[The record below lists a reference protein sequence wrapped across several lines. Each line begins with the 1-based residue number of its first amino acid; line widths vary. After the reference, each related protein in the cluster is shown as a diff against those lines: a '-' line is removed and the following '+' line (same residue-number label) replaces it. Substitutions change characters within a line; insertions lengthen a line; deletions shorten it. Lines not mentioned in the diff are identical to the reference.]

1 MNEVWNLD
9 VIYRG
14 FDDPAFA
21 ADMEK
26 LEKLVKDYAAF
37 AGKLDEQAPLDGL
50 KKGIALEEAL
60 TVLTAKL
67 GEYAS
72 LRQSVNTRDAEAGSR
87 LGQVM
92 QRISGAAGAQAQ
104 WREWVSKIPD
114 LMVLVAGD
122 ETLKDYTFLFERLLR
137 NSTHLLGSLGEQI
150 SARLSMSGSSA
161 WSDLQGYLTSTVPVS
176 YNGGTTNLSAIRNL
190 AYDPDPAVRKAAYEA
205 ELSCYDRIK
214 DSVAYALNSIKLE
227 TISDCQLRGYG
238 SPLDRTLEQSD
249 MKRQTLDAMLGAMEE
264 YMPKFRQY
272 LRAKGKALGHENGL
286 PWYDLFAPM
295 GKSAAQ
301 YTAEDAKRIL
311 VELFSTFDS
320 ELADMVAR
328 AFDESW
334 IDFYPRDGKTGG
346 AFCAGVE
353 CIGQSRILTNFDG
366 TFGSIVTLAHELGHA
381 FHNQCIRT
389 HRPLNRD
396 YSMPVAETASTFNEC
411 VVMAA
416 AIRQAKSHD
425 EELALI
431 ESQLQDVTQ
440 IICDIYSRY
449 LFESMVLENREQQF
463 MDADTLCGMMLK
475 AQEQSY
481 GDGLDPNFRHPYM
494 WVCKSHYYGST
505 FYNYPYAFGGLFARG
520 LYAQYEREGAAFV
533 PKYKKLLRTT
543 TVATAEDVAKVAGI
557 DLTDKE
563 FWRGALQTVAQ
574 QIDLVCGLLEEGKQ

>member
-26 LEKLVKDYAAF
+26 LEKLVQDYVAF
-37 AGKLDEQAPLDGL
+37 AGELDKQTPLDGL
-50 KKGIALEEAL
+50 KKGVALEESL
-60 TVLTAKL
+60 SELSGKL
-67 GEYAS
+67 VEYAF
-72 LRQSVNTRDAEAGSR
+72 LRQSGNTRDAEAGSR

-92 QRISGAAGAQAQ
+92 QILTGAAGAQAQ
-104 WREWVSKIPD
+104 WREWVSEIPD
-114 LMVLVAGD
+114 LMTLVGSD
-122 ETLKDYTFLFERLLR
+122 ETLKDYTFLFESLLR
-137 NSTHLLGSLGEQI
+137 NSSHLLGSLGEQI
-150 SARLSMSGSSA
+150 SAKLSMSGSSA
-161 WSDLQGYLTSTVPVS
+161 WSDLQEYLTSTVPVS

-214 DSVAYALNSIKLE
+214 DAVAFALNSIKLE
-227 TISDCQLRGYG
+227 TISDCQLRGYA
-238 SPLDRTLEQSD
+238 SPLDRTLEKSD
-249 MKRQTLDAMLGAMEE
+249 MKRETLDAMLGAMEE

-295 GKSAAQ
+295 GKSTAR
-301 YTAEDAKRIL
+301 YTTEDAKRIL

-328 AFDESW
+328 AFDEEW
-334 IDFYPRDGKTGG
+334 IDFYPRDGKSGG

-366 TFGSIVTLAHELGHA
+366 TFGDIVTLAHELGHA

-481 GDGLDPNFRHPYM
+481 GDGLAPDFRHPYM
-494 WVCKSHYYGST
+494 WICKSHYYGAT
-505 FYNYPYAFGGLFARG
+505 FYNFPYAFGGLFARG
-520 LYAQYEREGAAFV
+520 LYAQYQREGAAFV

-543 TVATAEDVAKVAGI
+543 TVATAEDVARVAGI

-574 QIDLVCGLLEEGKQ
+574 QIDLVCGLLEGGNQ